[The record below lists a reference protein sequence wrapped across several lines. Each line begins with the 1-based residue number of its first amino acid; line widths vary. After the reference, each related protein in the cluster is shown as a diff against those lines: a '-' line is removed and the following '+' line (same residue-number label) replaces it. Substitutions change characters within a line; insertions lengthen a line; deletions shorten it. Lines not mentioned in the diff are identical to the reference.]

1 MKRKIL
7 TLCLVLV
14 LAVTA
19 IGGATLAYFTDTD
32 SKTNTFTVGK
42 VDITLNDEFEQRSK
56 LLPAIGDGEGGAVTD
71 DDGKYL
77 NAVDKIV
84 SVTNND
90 GSEDAYVRV
99 HIAVPSSLAEL
110 LILSATSDTA
120 GQNWYDGQDT
130 VVSYTTEIDGVA
142 YNVTCQTYSKKLA
155 AGEKTT
161 NVLEWVAL
169 ASNATSEDME
179 AIQNGFNIIVL
190 AEGVQATGFSD
201 AYTALEEAFGTPDA
215 TENPWNN
222 YGITTE

>member
-56 LLPAIGDGEGGAVTD
+56 LLPVVYDEDGINPI
-71 DDGKYL
+71 
-77 NAVDKIV
+77 NAVSKVV
-84 SVTNND
+84 SVANSA
-90 GSEDAYVRV
+90 GSEDAYVRI
-99 HIAVPSSLAEL
+99 HIAVPTSIAGL
-110 LILSATSDTA
+110 LILGADTEPKGWSWEQPVIYTAT
-120 GQNWYDGQDT
+120 
-130 VVSYTTEIDGVA
+130 IDGIE
-142 YNVTCQTYSKKLA
+142 YSVTCLTNSGKLA
-155 AGEKTT
+155 AEQTTT
-161 NVLEWVAL
+161 NVFEWVAL
-169 ASNATSEDME
+169 RSDATAEDV
-179 AIQNGFNIIVL
+179 AAVNGSFNIIVL
-190 AEGVQATGFSD
+190 AEGVQATGFAD